1 MKKTGWFY
9 LCAFLL
15 IALSSCKHDRDDVL
29 QPADFDYFIFGHF
42 FGECGGEQCVEIFVI
57 QNEKLYEDTL
67 DDYPGIA
74 DFEDRQ
80 LVLLDNAAYAIAA
93 DLPDQMPDDLW
104 NETETTI
111 GQPDA
116 GDWGGIYLEVKRD
129 GQTRY
134 WLIDHMDNNI
144 PEYLHPFTVAIKE
157 TIAGINE

>member
-1 MKKTGWFY
+1 MKKTNW
-9 LCAFLL
+9 LFLL
-15 IALSSCKHDRDDVL
+15 PIILLYASCCHDPVENTPSSEV
-29 QPADFDYFIFGHF
+29 DYFIFGHF

-80 LVLLDNAAYAIAA
+80 LMLLDNAAYTIAA
-93 DLPDQMPDDLW
+93 SLPDQMPDELW

-116 GDWGGIYLEVKRD
+116 GDWGGIYVEVKRN
-129 GQTRY
+129 GETRY
-134 WLIDHMDNNI
+134 WLIDHWDDHI
-144 PEYLHPFTVAIKE
+144 PEYLHPFTDAIKAAI
-157 TIAGINE
+157 TGINQ